1 MKNEINE
8 VKNEPILNNEYTND
22 TNDRSPQRE
31 LSTPLPS
38 KLETDDIQSQKITDI
53 VVEPFRGESKKQ
65 TSPENQKSERTKLF
79 QKKKNV

>member
-8 VKNEPILNNEYTND
+8 VKIEPILNNEYTND

-38 KLETDDIQSQKITDI
+38 KLETDDT
-53 VVEPFRGESKKQ
+53 
-65 TSPENQKSERTKLF
+65 
-79 QKKKNV
+79 